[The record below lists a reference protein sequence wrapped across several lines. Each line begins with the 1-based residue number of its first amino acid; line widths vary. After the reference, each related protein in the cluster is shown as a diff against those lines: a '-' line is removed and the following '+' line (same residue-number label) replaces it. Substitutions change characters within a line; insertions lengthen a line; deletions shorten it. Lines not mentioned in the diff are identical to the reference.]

1 MDELE
6 EKVKELDAIRK
17 KIDGLKILLDESKS
31 AISLAGKQLDQATI
45 NRLIENYTDK
55 AASYFNFWDQSC

>member
-31 AISLAGKQLDQATI
+31 AIPLAGKQLDQATI
-45 NRLIENYTDK
+45 INRLLEIIPRE
-55 AASYFNFWDQSC
+55 QLL